1 MRRRIKRGQH
11 RARLCR
17 AGKGLGRHRNWQSCL
32 RTEISGGGGGGG
44 GRASAVVCA
53 PRASRGLAGGGSP
66 YVSTLVLAS
75 RDEGHLGT
83 CGCAGTKG
91 APGVEKPFHVRQALE
106 ARERKAGRGHSK
118 D

>member
-1 MRRRIKRGQH
+1 MQGWEGPRPPQELAELLENGNPWWWWWWRQSESRGVCSEG
-11 RARLCR
+11 LKR
-17 AGKGLGRHRNWQSCL
+17 AGWRWQPSSPC
-32 RTEISGGGGGGG
+32 
-44 GRASAVVCA
+44 
-53 PRASRGLAGGGSP
+53 P

-91 APGVEKPFHVRQALE
+91 APGVEKPFHVRQAPE
-106 ARERKAGRGHSK
+106 ARERKAGGGHRK